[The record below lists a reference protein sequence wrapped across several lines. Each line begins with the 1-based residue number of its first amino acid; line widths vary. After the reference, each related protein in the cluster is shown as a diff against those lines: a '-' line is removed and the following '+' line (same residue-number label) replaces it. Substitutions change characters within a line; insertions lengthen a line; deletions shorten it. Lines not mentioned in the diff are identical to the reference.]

1 MGGWRVR
8 APAREVCQLIRASG
22 IAAGTQM
29 KSSTPPVDLSAVG
42 NPVVRSAILALNDR
56 DRKRWF
62 ELFSK
67 PAFTDDG
74 ITHDFAEWCE
84 EELFGSSRVR
94 ILSIDKVEEGGLTFY
109 ASYHSDKWGDFKT
122 FWRFVLENG
131 RVTKLDVGA
140 TSY

>member
-1 MGGWRVR
+1 
-8 APAREVCQLIRASG
+8 
-22 IAAGTQM
+22 M
-29 KSSTPPVDLSAVG
+29 KSSTPPIDLSAVG
-42 NPVVRSAILALNDR
+42 NPVVRSAIVALNDR

-74 ITHDFAEWCE
+74 IPHDFAKWCE
-84 EELFGSSRVR
+84 EELFGSSRAR

-109 ASYHSDKWGDFKT
+109 ARYHSDKWGDFKT

-131 RVTKLDVGA
+131 GITKLDVGA